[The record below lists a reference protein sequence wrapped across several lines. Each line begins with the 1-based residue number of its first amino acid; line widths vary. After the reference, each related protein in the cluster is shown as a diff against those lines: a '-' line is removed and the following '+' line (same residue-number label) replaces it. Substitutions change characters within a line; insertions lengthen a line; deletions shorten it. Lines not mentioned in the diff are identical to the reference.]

1 MSRHVDL
8 YREATL
14 RSRVRDERD
23 VFFCGARGHT
33 TAAAFDRALRAARLS
48 QAEALRAD

>member
-1 MSRHVDL
+1 MWICI
-8 YREATL
+8 
-14 RSRVRDERD
+14 ERPPCDHAFAASD

-33 TAAAFDRALRAARLS
+33 SAAAFDRALRAARLS